1 MATNRQHVVIWD
13 GRKSG
18 PGGAMIF
25 AEQSSC
31 LPQPATPAFAEGP
44 KRLRACAV
52 ILAQEWRT
60 VRQIADVAGISV
72 KLAHSTIHNLAQRG
86 VMDREHDWSR
96 GRSAQQRYR
105 WQTKG
110 DAA

>member
-1 MATNRQHVVIWD
+1 
-13 GRKSG
+13 
-18 PGGAMIF
+18 MIF

-60 VRQIADVAGISV
+60 VSAVLAWRQRVIKEQ
-72 KLAHSTIHNLAQRG
+72 KL
-86 VMDREHDWSR
+86 
-96 GRSAQQRYR
+96 
-105 WQTKG
+105 
-110 DAA
+110 